1 MNRFLRAGFWQKLL
15 IAFILLLQ
23 IGLLVGVMFWI
34 FSLGAADGPTAVIA
48 IIVAIFVID
57 IIAAVYIINTPSP
70 DIYRLT
76 WMFVVF
82 VLPLAGV
89 LMYALFANKQTS
101 RKNREKV
108 AKYAKPIER
117 LPSKKEDLEA
127 VDALSPG
134 AAMITKY
141 LEACFGGGIHRRT
154 SVEYFALTDFAYE
167 PILREL
173 RNAKHYIF
181 LEFFIFDKGKFW
193 NSILEILKQKAK
205 EGLDVRVM
213 YDDLGCLSTL
223 PMRYDRELEAMGIK
237 AKKFN
242 PFRPLLDI
250 RMNNR
255 DHRKIMV
262 IDGHT
267 CFSGGFNIADEY
279 INEIERFGHWKDNAI
294 LLRGEAV
301 ANFTYMFL
309 ANWVTN
315 SDNHENIDKAYYSS
329 DTFIHEIGGYPK
341 DDGFA
346 EPYGDIPFDNESVGE
361 RVYLSLIKNARK
373 HVYITTPYLII
384 DKEMENALC
393 HAAKCGVDVR
403 LLTPHIPD
411 KKAVF
416 AVTRSYYGSLMQ
428 AGVRIYEYTPGF
440 VHEKTFICDDEMATV
455 GTFNLDYRSLFLHLE
470 CGTFLVGSSCI
481 QTMSR
486 DYLDTLALSH
496 EVTMKEWKG
505 WRRRRV
511 LYWNLLRILG
521 PFL

>member
-1 MNRFLRAGFWQKLL
+1 MKFLKPGFWQK
-15 IAFILLLQ
+15 
-23 IGLLVGVMFWI
+23 
-34 FSLGAADGPTAVIA
+34 SLIA
-48 IIVAIFVID
+48 IILLAQIGFIVGILIWAFNTADRSGPHTLLGLVTFIFVID
-57 IIAAVYIINTPSP
+57 IIAAVWIINTPSP

-82 VLPLAGV
+82 AFPLGGV
-89 LMYALFANKQTS
+89 LMYVFFANKQTS
-101 RKNREKV
+101 KRNREKV
-108 AKYAKPIER
+108 ARYAKPIER

-127 VDALSPG
+127 LESFSAPAS
-134 AAMITKY
+134 MTTRY
-141 LEACFGGGIHRRT
+141 LEACYGGGVHRRT
-154 SVEYFALTDFAYE
+154 SVEYFPLVDFAFE
-167 PILREL
+167 PIIREL
-173 RNAKHYIF
+173 KKAKHYIF

-193 NSILEILKQKAK
+193 NTILDILKQKVK

-237 AKKFN
+237 ALKFN
-242 PFRPLLDI
+242 PFRPLLDV

-279 INEIERFGHWKDNAI
+279 VNEIERFGHWKDNAI
-294 LLRGEAV
+294 LLKGEAV
-301 ANFTYMFL
+301 TNFTYMFL
-309 ANWVTN
+309 ANWVSN
-315 SDNHENIDKAYYSS
+315 SPTPESIDKAYYSS
-329 DTFIHEIGGYPK
+329 DKFISEIGGYPES
-341 DDGFA
+341 DGFV
-346 EPYGDIPFDNESVGE
+346 EPYGDLPFDNESVGE
-361 RVYLSLIKNARK
+361 RVYLSLIKNARR

-384 DKEMENALC
+384 DKEMENCLC

-416 AVTRSYYGSLMQ
+416 NVTRSYYGSLME

-496 EVTMKEWKG
+496 EVTMKEWKQ
-505 WRRRRV
+505 WRRKRV